1 MFFEHVISVAVN
13 NVSFLSPTLSMLLSC
28 TFAYN
33 LRDIAHRQVKSL
45 DIEKKIELICRS
57 PTEEVLTIE
66 DLRNL
71 LETEEHPIA
80 YNGWEP
86 SGLVHLG
93 TGVICAYKMKD
104 FVEAG
109 IRFKAYLSTW
119 HAWLNNKL
127 GGNLELIRK
136 AADLFRH
143 SWIALG
149 VPDDKVE
156 FIYSDE
162 LYDELSYWTKTITIA
177 KNLTIARTR
186 RTLEIAGRKET
197 EAHYVSDFL
206 YTPMQVADI
215 FHLEVKICQLGM
227 DQRKGNV
234 VARELGERLGFW
246 KPVCVHH
253 HLLQGLEKPVLW
265 PIPEGKEKEAVASAK
280 MSKSSPETCVFVY
293 DSPEEIERKIAR
305 AFCPE
310 RTIEFNPILDIC
322 KHIIFREIET
332 LTVNRPAKYGGNV
345 EFQSFQELETVYSHG
360 HLHPQDLKNAVAE
373 ELAKILEP
381 VRIYFESN
389 REARESLEAVKNAE
403 VTR

>member
-1 MFFEHVISVAVN
+1 MDLE
-13 NVSFLSPTLSMLLSC
+13 T
-28 TFAYN
+28 
-33 LRDIAHRQVKSL
+33 
-45 DIEKKIELICRS
+45 KIELICKP
-57 PTEEVLTIE
+57 PTEEVITPD

-104 FVEAG
+104 FIEAG
-109 IRFKAYLSTW
+109 IHFKAYLSTW

-127 GGNLELIRK
+127 GGDLRLIRK

-149 VPDDKVE
+149 VPEDKVE
-156 FIYSDE
+156 FIYSDK
-162 LYDELSYWTKTITIA
+162 LYDDLSYWEKTVKIA

-215 FHLEVKICQLGM
+215 FHMKVKICQLGM
-227 DQRKGNV
+227 DQRKANV
-234 VARELGERLGFW
+234 VARELGEKLGFW

-253 HLLQGLEKPVLW
+253 HILQGLEKPAIW
-265 PIPEGKEKEAVASAK
+265 PIPEGKEKEALASAK
-280 MSKSSPETCVFVY
+280 MSKSKPETCVFIY
-293 DSPEEIERKIAR
+293 DSPEEIKNKIRR

-310 RTIEFNPILDIC
+310 KTVQYNPILEFC
-322 KHIIFREIET
+322 NYIIFREKEIF
-332 LTVNRPAKYGGNV
+332 TVERPAKYGGTV
-345 EFQSFQELETVYSHG
+345 EFQSYQELETAYKRG
-360 HLHPQDLKNAVAE
+360 ELHPQDLKNAVAE
-373 ELAKILEP
+373 ELAEILEP
-381 VRIYFESN
+381 VRRYFEN
-389 REARESLEAVKNAE
+389 NKEARECLNIVKKAQI
-403 VTR
+403 TR

>member
-1 MFFEHVISVAVN
+1 MDTETKIS
-13 NVSFLSPTLSMLLSC
+13 
-28 TFAYN
+28 
-33 LRDIAHRQVKSL
+33 
-45 DIEKKIELICRS
+45 LIYRP
-57 PTEEVLTIE
+57 PTEEVLTIK

-104 FVEAG
+104 FVESG

-149 VPDDKVE
+149 VPEDKVE

-162 LYDELSYWTKTITIA
+162 LYNDLSYWAKTIMIA

-197 EAHYVSDFL
+197 EAHHVSDFL

-227 DQRKGNV
+227 DQRNANV

-253 HLLQGLEKPVLW
+253 HLLQGLEKPAIW
-265 PIPEGKEKEAVASAK
+265 PIPEGKERETLASAK
-280 MSKSSPETCVFVY
+280 MSKSKPETCVFIY
-293 DSPEEIERKIAR
+293 DSPEEIKQKIAKS
-305 AFCPE
+305 FCPE
-310 RTIEFNPILDIC
+310 KTIEFNPILDIC
-322 KHIIFREIET
+322 KHIIFRERKT
-332 LTVNRPAKYGGNV
+332 LTIERSAKFGGTV
-345 EFQSFQELETVYSHG
+345 EFQSYQELETAYKHG
-360 HLHPQDLKNAVAE
+360 NLHPQDLKNTVAE

-381 VRIYFESN
+381 VRRYFKN
-389 REARESLEAVKNAE
+389 NNKARERLNAVKKAAI
-403 VTR
+403 TR

>member
-1 MFFEHVISVAVN
+1 MRQNAGG
-13 NVSFLSPTLSMLLSC
+13 
-28 TFAYN
+28 
-33 LRDIAHRQVKSL
+33 IAL
-45 DIEKKIELICRS
+45 DIETKIELICRS
-57 PTEEVLTIE
+57 PTEEVITPT
-66 DLRNL
+66 DLRQL

-143 SWIALG
+143 SWVALG
-149 VPDDKVE
+149 VPEDKVE

-162 LYDELSYWTKTITIA
+162 LYDDISYWAKTVIVA

-197 EAHYVSDFL
+197 EARYVSDFL

-215 FHLEVKICQLGM
+215 FHMEVKICQLGM
-227 DQRKGNV
+227 DQRKANV
-234 VARELGERLGFW
+234 VARELGEKLGFW

-253 HLLQGLEKPVLW
+253 HLLQGLEKPVMW
-265 PIPEGKEKEAVASAK
+265 PIPKGKEKEAVSSVK
-280 MSKSSPETCVFVY
+280 MSKSKPETCIFIY
-293 DSPEEIERKIAR
+293 DSPEMIKRKIAR

-310 RTIEFNPILDIC
+310 KIVEFNPILEFC
-322 KHIIFREIET
+322 KYIIFRERKRFTID
-332 LTVNRPAKYGGNV
+332 RPAKFGGKI
-345 EFQSFQELETVYSHG
+345 EFQSFRELETAYKRG
-360 HLHPQDLKNAVAE
+360 DLHPQDLKNAVAE
-373 ELAKILEP
+373 ELVRILEP
-381 VRIYFESN
+381 VRRYFENNSK
-389 REARESLEAVKNAE
+389 AKESLNVVKNAQI
-403 VTR
+403 TR